1 MAAST
6 NTCLGLDL
14 ESPKGHWDEWDTFKT
29 RFLDYRFQTGLE
41 NKSVEE
47 QVETLINCMDV
58 DSERITSYLHKQR
71 QLQPDLNNAHGDV
84 FGRTLCDLDA
94 YFSPINNHLY
104 HSVVLSKRCQQ
115 SGESNHHYIKCVEE
129 LATKCLRWDKTMR
142 DKMIRLRLLA
152 GMSDQTLS
160 VEIQHMEDCSIEL
173 VKEYMRQNDTLETK
187 HKINTKMQQMND
199 SNHSTDGDP
208 LHSEFLTPLQQVGG
222 VQCCTIHTNMLSSMS
237 MIKPRFVNTCIVLS
251 IN

>member
-1 MAAST
+1 MEAST

-14 ESPKGHWDEWDTFKT
+14 KSPKGHWDEWDTFKT
-29 RFLDYRFQTGLE
+29 RFLDYRFQTGFK

-58 DSERITSYLHKQR
+58 DSERIKSYLHKQDQS
-71 QLQPDLNNAHGDV
+71 QLDHNIAPVNAFD
-84 FGRTLCDLDA
+84 RTLHYLDH

-115 SGESNHHYIKCVEE
+115 NGESNHHYITCVED
-129 LATKCLRWDKTMR
+129 LAARCFKWDKTMR
-142 DKMIRLRLLA
+142 DEMIRLRLLA

-222 VQCCTIHTNMLSSMS
+222 VQCCANILS
-237 MIKPRFVNTCIVLS
+237 
-251 IN
+251 